1 MRKMETLDYDL
12 RNEDLLD
19 KLTLDM
25 TKSSEIEDESLY
37 PDQVHFA
44 VA

>member
-25 TKSSEIEDESLY
+25 TKSSEIDDEFLN
-37 PDQVHFA
+37 PGQVRFA